1 MGKIVK
7 QLGTIEKH
15 LHKQEIV
22 ELAKE
27 NAQAVIDNGNYD
39 LLKVYVEL
47 KRYEIYL
54 KQLIQYLKSSAFQ
67 KASKTGEKSFDY
79 NEAKVSISTRTKWD
93 FSVDNKWIE
102 LDNQIKQLTQDKK
115 DREKYLKENNKVRT
129 TIDKETG
136 LILEGFVLPTEIEY
150 GITIKL

>member
-7 QLGTIEKH
+7 QLGTIEKN
-15 LHKQEIV
+15 LHKQEII

-47 KRYEIYL
+47 KRYETYL
-54 KQLIQYLKSSAFQ
+54 KELIQCLKSPALD
-67 KASKTGEKSFDY
+67 KATKTGQKSFDY

-93 FSVDNKWIE
+93 FSVDKKWIE

-115 DREKYLKENNKVRT
+115 DREKYLKENNKLRT

>member
-15 LHKQEIV
+15 LHKQEIT

-27 NAQAVIDNGNYD
+27 NAHAVIDNGKYD

-47 KRYEIYL
+47 KRYETYL
-54 KQLIQYLKSSAFQ
+54 KELIQCLKSPALD
-67 KASKTGEKSFDY
+67 KATKTGQKTFNY

-93 FSVDNKWIE
+93 FSVDYKWIE

>member
-15 LHKQEIV
+15 LHKQEIT
-22 ELAKE
+22 ELAME
-27 NAQAVIDNGNYD
+27 NAHAVIDNGKYD

-47 KRYEIYL
+47 KRYETYL
-54 KQLIQYLKSSAFQ
+54 KELIQCLKSPALD
-67 KASKTGEKSFDY
+67 KATKTGQKTFNY

-93 FSVDNKWIE
+93 FSVDYKWIE